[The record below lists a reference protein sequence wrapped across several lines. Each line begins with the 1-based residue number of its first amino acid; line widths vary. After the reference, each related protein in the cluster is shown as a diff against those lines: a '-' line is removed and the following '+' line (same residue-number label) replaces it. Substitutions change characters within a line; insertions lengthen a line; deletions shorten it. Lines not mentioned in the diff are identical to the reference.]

1 MRDADQAASF
11 YAANGDWNM
20 GLSLGLSGMCSL
32 DIDCE
37 ESFRLILSEFGI
49 PVEELDAFPT
59 VQGASKGRRILF
71 RMPEGAALDYHK
83 IDWPNKADPDGSRH
97 RELMRKAQAAKEQDD
112 SHTGRQ
118 IREEA
123 KQFPRNTVFEIRQAN
138 NLYDVL
144 PPNIHPDTARPYLWT
159 VQPP

>member
-1 MRDADQAASF
+1 ASF
-11 YAANGDWNM
+11 YAVNDDWNM

-83 IDWPNKADPDGSRH
+83 LDCPNKADPIRVRRLRRRARRFPYRPGSRK
-97 RELMRKAQAAKEQDD
+97 RSM
-112 SHTGRQ
+112 
-118 IREEA
+118 
-123 KQFPRNTVFEIRQAN
+123 
-138 NLYDVL
+138 
-144 PPNIHPDTARPYLWT
+144 
-159 VQPP
+159 QPVPHA